1 MPSMRERRPAG
12 DRTALGNFDNST
24 RHAFK
29 SAPYR
34 KQDAAATPASRGHQ
48 PAPPTGWGF
57 RRSAGSGPPRR
68 PLQFALINRVALR
81 ELPALLARWLPDGK
95 RRGHEYLAR
104 NPRRAD
110 RHLGSFSIN
119 LRTGRWCDF
128 ATGDRDG
135 DVVSLA
141 AYLAG
146 DISQYDA
153 AAGLADLLRVEVGR
167 GR

>member
-1 MPSMRERRPAG
+1 
-12 DRTALGNFDNST
+12 
-24 RHAFK
+24 
-29 SAPYR
+29 
-34 KQDAAATPASRGHQ
+34 
-48 PAPPTGWGF
+48 
-57 RRSAGSGPPRR
+57 
-68 PLQFALINRVALR
+68 
-81 ELPALLARWLPDGK
+81 LLAQWLPDGK

>member
-81 ELPALLARWLPDGK
+81 ELPALLAQWLPDGK